1 MGPNIYLLFG
11 VCFLKDKEVKA
22 EAFVLQA
29 LLQSLEIKQ
38 KSNFLQNI
46 SISTFPC
53 VTLNELV
60 QQIDLEEK
68 KKKGGKVPTKP

>member
-11 VCFLKDKEVKA
+11 VCVLKEVKHKK
-22 EAFVLQA
+22 AFVFQE

-38 KSNFLQNI
+38 KRNFLQKVLI
-46 SISTFPC
+46 GTFSC

-60 QQIDLEEK
+60 QQIDLEGKKEK
-68 KKKGGKVPTKP
+68 KVPTKP